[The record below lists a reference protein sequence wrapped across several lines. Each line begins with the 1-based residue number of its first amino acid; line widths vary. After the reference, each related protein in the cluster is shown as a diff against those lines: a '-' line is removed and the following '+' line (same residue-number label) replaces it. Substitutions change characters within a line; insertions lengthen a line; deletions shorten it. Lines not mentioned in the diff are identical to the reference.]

1 LSRTGRCSKTYLLHL
16 HAYQAGSS
24 MHSPEADT
32 SDRSKAPGASFQDVR
47 PARGCSPD
55 AAARFSLV
63 VAPYLGDAYALARWL
78 TGSGPDAEDVVQ
90 DASIRALQGIDKFA
104 NGSARA
110 WLLAIVRNAAY
121 DWLRKNRSKSMVF
134 VDDLEELEGTQGAE
148 PDIRALEAAL
158 LKNEEATRIESAIL
172 ALPLHY
178 RETLVLREVQGLSY
192 RDIAELTG
200 ISIGTT
206 MSRLFRARRLV
217 IEQLKNSSGS

>member
-1 LSRTGRCSKTYLLHL
+1 
-16 HAYQAGSS
+16 

-32 SDRSKAPGASFQDVR
+32 SDRSEATGASFQDIR
-47 PARGCSPD
+47 PTRGCSPD
-55 AAARFSLV
+55 AAARFNAV
-63 VAPYLGDAYALARWL
+63 IAPYLGDAYALARWL

-90 DASIRALQGIDKFA
+90 DASLRALQGIDKFA

-110 WLLAIVRNAAY
+110 WLLAIVRNTAY

-134 VDDLEELEGTQGAE
+134 VDEVEDLEGTHGAE
-148 PDIRALEAAL
+148 PDIRTPEAAL
-158 LKNEEATRIESAIL
+158 LKNEEAILIEAAIL

-217 IEQLKNSSGS
+217 IEQLQNNGASD

>member
-1 LSRTGRCSKTYLLHL
+1 
-16 HAYQAGSS
+16 
-24 MHSPEADT
+24 MHSQEAGT
-32 SDRSKAPGASFQDVR
+32 ANRSEVPSAPFQDI
-47 PARGCSPD
+47 PPTRGCSPD
-55 AAARFSLV
+55 AVARFSTV

-90 DASIRALQGIDKFA
+90 DAILRALRGIDKFA

-110 WLLAIVRNAAY
+110 WLLTIVRNTTY
-121 DWLRKNRSKSMVF
+121 DWLRKNRSRSMVF
-134 VDDLEELEGTQGAE
+134 VDDVEEIESVQHDAS
-148 PDIRALEAAL
+148 DIRTPETAL
-158 LKNEEATRIESAIL
+158 LKNEEVTLVESAIL

-217 IEQLKNSSGS
+217 IEQLKNNGASDR

>member
-1 LSRTGRCSKTYLLHL
+1 
-16 HAYQAGSS
+16 
-24 MHSPEADT
+24 MHSPTAGT
-32 SDRSKAPGASFQDVR
+32 ANRSEVPGASYQEVQ
-47 PARGCSPD
+47 PTQGCSPD
-55 AAARFSLV
+55 AVAQFGIV

-90 DASIRALQGIDKFA
+90 EASLRALRGIDKFA

-110 WLLAIVRNAAY
+110 WLLTIVRNTAY
-121 DWLRKNRSKSMVF
+121 DWLRRNRPRSMLF
-134 VDDLEELEGTQGAE
+134 VDDVEEIEGAQRDAS
-148 PDIRALEAAL
+148 DIRTPEAAL
-158 LKNEEATRIESAIL
+158 LRNEEAALVEAAIL

-217 IEQLKNSSGS
+217 IQQLKNNGANER

>member
-1 LSRTGRCSKTYLLHL
+1 
-16 HAYQAGSS
+16 
-24 MHSPEADT
+24 MHSPEAST
-32 SDRSKAPGASFQDVR
+32 ANRSDASGAPFQDIR

-55 AAARFSLV
+55 ALARFDAV

-90 DASIRALQGIDKFA
+90 DASLRALYGIDKFA

-110 WLLAIVRNAAY
+110 WLLTIVRNTAY

-134 VDDLEELEGTQGAE
+134 VDDVEDVEGARDE
-148 PDIRALEAAL
+148 SDIRTPEAVL
-158 LKNEEATRIESAIL
+158 LKNEEARLVESAVL

-217 IEQLKNSSGS
+217 IEQLNKRGSSD